1 MWNIIYVSNMK
12 RGKTMATPKKENFVM
27 TIGMNDK
34 ITCKQKLSK
43 TYFINEI
50 GKLIPAC
57 TISENVGF
65 YKGMREKSLEVKVY
79 DISKEEINQIA
90 EELRDIFNQECIAVA
105 KLNVETYF
113 I

>member
-1 MWNIIYVSNMK
+1 
-12 RGKTMATPKKENFVM
+12 MAVTTKENFVM

-57 TISENVGF
+57 TISENTGF

-79 DISKEEINQIA
+79 QITNEEINQIA
-90 EELRDIFNQECIAVA
+90 EELRDTFNQECIAIA